1 MFENEFDKLTSNYN
15 YYNRIS
21 IVDSIEIAKNHIDGE
36 VTKARLYSE
45 NGVLVYKIRILTL
58 NSIEY
63 NIEVDAISGN
73 ITKTES
79 INKAMI

>member
-1 MFENEFDKLTSNYN
+1 MYDNEFDKLTSNYS

-21 IVDSIEIAKNHIDGE
+21 IVDSIEIAKNYMDGE

-73 ITKTES
+73 ITKTEP
-79 INKAMI
+79 INKKMI

>member
-1 MFENEFDKLTSNYN
+1 MYDNEFDKLTSNYN

-21 IVDSIEIAKNHIDGE
+21 IVDSIEIAKNYMDGE

-73 ITKTES
+73 ITKTEP
-79 INKAMI
+79 INKKMI